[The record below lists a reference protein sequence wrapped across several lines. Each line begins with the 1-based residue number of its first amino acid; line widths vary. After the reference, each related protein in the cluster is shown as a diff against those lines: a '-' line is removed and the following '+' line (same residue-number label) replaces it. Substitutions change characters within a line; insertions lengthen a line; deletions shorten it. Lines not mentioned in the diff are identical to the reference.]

1 MVIIMSTVAA
11 IATPNAP
18 GGIGIIRISGPDAIK
33 TADSVFRCVS
43 GKRLSS
49 MKGYTAAFGHVYDG
63 DRLVDECIATV
74 FRAPKSYTGEDC
86 VEISCHGG
94 LYVTQSVLRCVFAAG
109 ADAAGPGEFTKRAFL
124 NGRIDLT
131 EAEGVMNIISA
142 QGADALN
149 ASVTALG
156 GALSKKID
164 GICASL
170 AELDA
175 GMAVWADYPD
185 EDIPQV
191 QTDELEKTLAE
202 LRGELDSLL
211 SGFDAG
217 QAVLEG
223 VQTVICGHPNVGKS
237 TLMNLLTGYDRSIVT
252 SAAGTTRDVIE
263 ETVRLGNAVLRL
275 ADTAG
280 LRDSDDFAE
289 SIGIEKAKERI
300 ERAGLVLAVFDA
312 STALNADDTDLLA
325 MCSEKRAVAVINK
338 TDLKIKCDID
348 KIKEYIP
355 RVVEMSAANGKGI
368 KELTAAVMD
377 ALDSGSVDTSAAMLT
392 TERQR
397 ACCVSA
403 RDAIGEALDALRDG
417 MTLDAVTV
425 SVDGA
430 IDALLELTGKKA
442 RDAVVDEIF
451 SKFCVGK

>member
-1 MVIIMSTVAA
+1 MSTAAA

-18 GGIGIIRISGPDAIK
+18 GGIGIIRISGDDAI
-33 TADSVFRCVS
+33 TVADSVFKSVS
-43 GKRLSS
+43 GKKLSD

-63 DRLVDECIATV
+63 ERLVDECIATV
-74 FRAPKSYTGEDC
+74 FRAPKSYTGENC
-86 VEISCHGG
+86 VELSCHGG
-94 LYVTQSVLRCVFAAG
+94 LYVTQSVLRCVLSSG
-109 ADAAGPGEFTKRAFL
+109 ASPAGPGEFTKRAFL

-156 GALSKKID
+156 GALSRKIND
-164 GICASL
+164 VCDSL
-170 AELDA
+170 TSLDA

-191 QTDELEKTLAE
+191 QTDALKNTLEKSYAA
-202 LRGELDSLL
+202 LDSLL

-237 TLMNLLTGYDRSIVT
+237 TLMNLLTGFDRSIVT
-252 SAAGTTRDVIE
+252 PAAGTTRDVIE

-280 LRDSDDFAE
+280 LRESDDYAE
-289 SIGIEKAKERI
+289 TLGIEKARERI
-300 ERAGLVLAVFDA
+300 DRAGLVLAVFDA
-312 STALNADDTDLLA
+312 GLELNDDDIALLNQ
-325 MCSEKRAVAVINK
+325 CKEKRAVAVINK
-338 TDLKIKCDID
+338 TDLGIKTDID
-348 KIKEYIP
+348 KIKKYIP
-355 RVVEMSAANGKGI
+355 RIVEMSAMNGEG
-368 KELTAAVMD
+368 MD
-377 ALDSGSVDTSAAMLT
+377 ALTSAVMSALDSDSVDTSAAMLT

-397 ACCVSA
+397 ACCLKA
-403 RDAIGEALDALRDG
+403 RDAVGEALDAVNFG

-425 SVDGA
+425 SVDIA
-430 IDALLELTGKKA
+430 IESLLELTGKKA

>member
-1 MVIIMSTVAA
+1 MSTVAA

-18 GGIGIIRISGPDAIK
+18 GGIGIIRISGDDAIII
-33 TADSVFRCVS
+33 ADSVFKSVS
-43 GKRLSS
+43 GKKLAA

-63 DRLVDECIATV
+63 ERLVDECIATV
-74 FRAPKSYTGEDC
+74 FRAPKSYTGENC

-94 LYVTQSVLRCVFAAG
+94 LYVTQSVLRCVLSAG
-109 ADAAGPGEFTKRAFL
+109 ASPAEPGEFTKRAFL

-142 QGADALN
+142 RGLDALN

-156 GALSKKID
+156 GALSKKIND
-164 GICASL
+164 VCESL
-170 AELDA
+170 TSLDA
-175 GMAVWADYPD
+175 GMSVWADYPD

-191 QTDELEKTLAE
+191 QTDALKGTLTQVYSA
-202 LRGELDSLL
+202 LDSLL

-252 SAAGTTRDVIE
+252 PAAGTTRDVIE

-280 LRDSDDFAE
+280 LRESDDYAE
-289 SIGIEKAKERI
+289 TLGIEKARERI
-300 ERAGLVLAVFDA
+300 DRAGLVLAVFDA
-312 STALNADDTDLLA
+312 GLELNDDDLALLKQ
-325 MCSEKRAVAVINK
+325 CKEKRAVAVINK
-338 TDLKIKCDID
+338 TDLGIKTDTD
-348 KIKEYIP
+348 TIKEYIP
-355 RVVEMSAANGKGI
+355 RIVEMSAMNGDGM
-368 KELTAAVMD
+368 EALTSEVMS
-377 ALDSGSVDTSAAMLT
+377 ALDSDSVDTSAAMLT

-397 ACCVSA
+397 ACCLRA
-403 RDAIGEALDALRDG
+403 RDAVGEALDAVNLG

-425 SVDGA
+425 SVDIA
-430 IDALLELTGKKA
+430 IEALLELTGKKA
-442 RDAVVDEIF
+442 REAVVDEIF